1 MLTFLA
7 KFGSNMRK
15 NLKCMIKN
23 NMVLLF
29 LYPGVL
35 VEQEGKELHTL
46 LLLQNREGK
55 ASAVHVVLFY
65 KLVENY

>member
-1 MLTFLA
+1 
-7 KFGSNMRK
+7 MRK

-29 LYPGVL
+29 LCPGVL
-35 VEQEGKELHTL
+35 VEQEGKELHIL

>member
-1 MLTFLA
+1 MYDEQINWRFC
-7 KFGSNMRK
+7 F
-15 NLKCMIKN
+15 
-23 NMVLLF
+23 
-29 LYPGVL
+29 YPGVL

-55 ASAVHVVLFY
+55 ASAVYVVLFY

>member
-1 MLTFLA
+1 
-7 KFGSNMRK
+7 MRK

-23 NMVLLF
+23 NMVLF

>member
-1 MLTFLA
+1 
-7 KFGSNMRK
+7 MRK
-15 NLKCMIKN
+15 NLKCVIKN

-35 VEQEGKELHTL
+35 VEQEGKELHIL

-65 KLVENY
+65 KLVEDY

>member
-1 MLTFLA
+1 
-7 KFGSNMRK
+7 MRE

>member
-1 MLTFLA
+1 
-7 KFGSNMRK
+7 MRK

-29 LYPGVL
+29 LCLGVL

>member
-1 MLTFLA
+1 
-7 KFGSNMRK
+7 MRK

-23 NMVLLF
+23 NMMLLF
-29 LYPGVL
+29 LCLGVL
-35 VEQEGKELHTL
+35 VEQEGKELHIL

-55 ASAVHVVLFY
+55 ASAVYVVLFY

>member
-1 MLTFLA
+1 
-7 KFGSNMRK
+7 MRK

>member
-1 MLTFLA
+1 
-7 KFGSNMRK
+7 MRK

-23 NMVLLF
+23 NMVVLF